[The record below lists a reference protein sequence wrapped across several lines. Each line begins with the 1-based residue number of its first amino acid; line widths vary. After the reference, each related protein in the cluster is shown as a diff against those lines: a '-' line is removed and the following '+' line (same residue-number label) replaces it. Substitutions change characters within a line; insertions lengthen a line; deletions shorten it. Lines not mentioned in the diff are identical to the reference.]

1 MRVTEA
7 AAMLSDI
14 ARGGSVELP
23 AAELLSALLEGGFV
37 HEAPDREAERA
48 RMAELQAALRA
59 ATGDEERRRLR
70 GEVLA
75 LSEQLAMAE
84 GGARVTMM
92 DGSSPYRDGGGARE
106 RRIALGLRGRRLLS
120 DLEPRAARAEALSVE
135 EFEAEM
141 ELLRTT
147 IEARGERAAGLAKR
161 LVTISRV
168 PREAAWRS
176 AALGLSACREDDDTI
191 VRVALAVH
199 EALTPRGAPWTP
211 EQVVSATECVCLVA
225 PSLRDVDPD
234 SWCSALL
241 DERDR
246 LLPSVTGSE
255 QALDAAVVLAA
266 MPVAVRAAQLEAAQ
280 ALVEETARLGQAV
293 PLPSA
298 LLCVATGV
306 AARAGFAR
314 ELVERRL
321 AGGDVDARQGIEALA
336 IGMATGAD
344 AGAVAERILAHRTHI
359 ARFAKNA
366 SLTGAAL
373 LAWLD
378 APLAETLDDLR
389 LAAAVVQT
397 HRLGIDAGETS
408 ANAVKLLLLTA
419 LLAEGDEG
427 DAEEKLG
434 FGARL
439 HERLRGVGT
448 STVAATVP
456 LLVGATSAF
465 VQPMLD
471 AASIWDAYRR
481 TTQGYTHYH
490 SHHYYG

>member
-7 AAMLSDI
+7 AAVLSDI

-23 AAELLSALLEGGFV
+23 AGEILAALLEGGFA

-48 RMAELQAALRA
+48 RMVELQAALRA
-59 ATGDEERRRLR
+59 ATSDDERRRLR
-70 GEVLA
+70 SEILA

-120 DLEPRAARAEALSVE
+120 DLEPRAARAEGLSVE
-135 EFEAEM
+135 DFEAEM

-147 IEARGERAAGLAKR
+147 LEARGERAAGLAKR

-191 VRVALAVH
+191 VRVARAVH
-199 EALTPRGAPWTP
+199 DALTPRSAPWTP

-225 PSLRDVDPD
+225 PSLRDADPD
-234 SWCSALL
+234 AWCGALL
-241 DERDR
+241 DDRDR
-246 LLPSVTGSE
+246 LLPHVTSPE
-255 QALDAAVVLAA
+255 QALDVAVVLGAI
-266 MPVAVRAAQLEAAQ
+266 PTSVRARQLEAAR
-280 ALVEETARLGQAV
+280 ALVEETRRLGQALA
-293 PLPSA
+293 LPSA

-306 AARAGFAR
+306 AARTGFAS
-314 ELVERRL
+314 ELVARRL
-321 AGGDVDARQGIEALA
+321 LGGEPQGIEALA
-336 IGMATGAD
+336 IAMATGAD
-344 AGAVAERILAHRTHI
+344 GAAAAERIFAHRSHV
-359 ARFAKNA
+359 ARFAKDA

-408 ANAVKLLLLTA
+408 ANAVKMLLLTA

-439 HERLRGVGT
+439 HERLRGVGMG
-448 STVAATVP
+448 TVAAVVP